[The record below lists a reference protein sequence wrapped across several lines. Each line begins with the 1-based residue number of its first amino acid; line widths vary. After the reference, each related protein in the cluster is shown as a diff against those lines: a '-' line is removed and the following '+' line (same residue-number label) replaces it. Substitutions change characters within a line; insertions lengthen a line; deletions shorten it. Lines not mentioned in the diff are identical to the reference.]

1 MSSLEPAGVLVNWS
15 AALTL
20 FHPNAN
26 TARRGKHLD
35 AFSAPF
41 SSVSVNDDLLL
52 DGLMSTIQLVAV
64 M

>member
-1 MSSLEPAGVLVNWS
+1 MCLHWNELVKNWT

-35 AFSAPF
+35 ASSGPF
-41 SSVSVNDDLLL
+41 SSVSVNDYLLVERV
-52 DGLMSTIQLVAV
+52 MSTIQMVPLIY
-64 M
+64 